1 MSYELVWFKR
11 DLRWE
16 DHAALTHASR
26 KGTVRCIY
34 IIEPDLWLQ
43 PDSAL
48 QHFEFVRES
57 LQALDRHLRA
67 QGGCIEI
74 FTGELPDVLQ
84 QIWQDAPFA
93 NLYSHEETGNAFTY
107 ARDLKVASWCQSQ
120 AVTWHEFP
128 QFGVVRGLKNRN
140 LWQSAWERHMS
151 APICTPVNLRFW
163 QAPPQAAM
171 VMQAPPHLKHNPPRR
186 QRGGDPWPRQP
197 SIALSMLAALAI
209 VAAFLRH
216 CLRQMHAQGFPL
228 TWLGVASACEK
239 WCSTLERNWLLC
251 RRKPADTKRA

>member
-26 KGTVRCIY
+26 KGPVRCIY
-34 IIEPDLWLQ
+34 VIEPDLWLQ

-128 QFGVVRGLKNRN
+128 QFGVVRGLKDRN

-151 APICTPVNLRFW
+151 APICTAVNLRFW

-186 QRGGDPWPRQP
+186 QRGGRPLAKATLDSFINAR
-197 SIALSMLAALAI
+197 SIGYRGGISSPLSAPDACSRL
-209 VAAFLRH
+209 
-216 CLRQMHAQGFPL
+216 
-228 TWLGVASACEK
+228 SA
-239 WCSTLERNWLLC
+239 
-251 RRKPADTKRA
+251 